1 MQLIFDTTR
10 LDVMRAK
17 AGFLT
22 IDQLLERFGDNL
34 LLDPF
39 SILISEGVSL
49 GNGNILHPGVRI
61 CARTGSRVV
70 LGSGNTLFS
79 GAVIEAADGNIT
91 VGDHNEIGD
100 GGFSARASRPGAEI
114 TIGSNGRYQGG
125 ASILGRS
132 VLGAGTQLL
141 GQIAAMDCSL
151 EAGEDY
157 RCPDPDL
164 RGGVLKGFGIAS
176 NIHVPCGWVIA
187 GRGEFKEEMMVLQTT
202 FHPKGR

>member
-1 MQLIFDTTR
+1 MQWIFDTTR
-10 LDVMRAK
+10 LDAMRAK
-17 AGFLT
+17 AGFLAT
-22 IDQLLERFGDNL
+22 DQLLERFGDNL

-39 SILISEGVSL
+39 STLISEGVSIGY
-49 GNGNILHPGVRI
+49 GNVLHPGIRI
-61 CARTGSRVV
+61 CARSGAQVV

-79 GAVIEAADGNIT
+79 GTVIEAVDGNIT

-100 GGFSARASRPGAEI
+100 GGFSARANRSRAEI

-132 VLGAGTQLL
+132 VLGDGTQLL
-141 GQIAAMDCSL
+141 GRIVAMDCSL
-151 EAGEDY
+151 EAGDDY
-157 RCPDPDL
+157 RCPDSDL

-187 GRGEFKEEMMVLQTT
+187 GRSEFREEMMVLQTT
-202 FHPKGR
+202 FHPKTS

>member
-1 MQLIFDTTR
+1 MQVIFDTTR
-10 LDVMRAK
+10 LDVMRVK

-22 IDQLLERFGDNL
+22 VDQLLERFGDNL

-79 GAVIEAADGNIT
+79 GTVIEAADGNIT

-151 EAGEDY
+151 EAGDDY

-164 RGGVLKGFGIAS
+164 RGGVLKSFGIAS
-176 NIHVPCGWVIA
+176 SIHVPCGWVIA
-187 GRGEFKEEMMVLQTT
+187 GRGEFREEMMVLQTT
-202 FHPKGR
+202 FHPKRS